1 MNSSRTRIA
10 QILLLSVA
18 LVWGGGFIAQ
28 RLAMQ
33 AMGPH
38 TFNFIRF
45 GIGCIVLLPLLY
57 LRRVKFSKTLLLNG
71 SVLGGLLFLGA
82 ATQQIGMQYT
92 TAGKGGFIT
101 SLYIILV
108 PLLGRLLFHERVTN
122 FAWMGSFLSLVGL
135 YLLAVQG
142 DFSLALGDMWVLAC
156 AFVFALHV
164 LAIGRFA
171 ANFEPV
177 SLAFVQYVVTIVCSL
192 PLAYATEPINIT
204 GILSAWP
211 TYFYAGV
218 ISIGFGY
225 TAQVFA
231 QRYTGA
237 TESGIILSLES
248 VFAALFGILL
258 LQENMSRV
266 QYFGCG
272 LMLFGTILAQL
283 SSGSFRRVR
292 EVIFSR
298 QREA

>member
-1 MNSSRTRIA
+1 MNASRTRIA

-108 PLLGRLLFHERVTN
+108 PLLGRLLFHERVSN
-122 FAWMGSFLSLVGL
+122 FAWVGSFLSLVGL

-142 DFSLALGDMWVLAC
+142 DFSLALGDTWVLAC

-164 LAIGRFA
+164 IAIGRFA
-171 ANFEPV
+171 ANFEPI
-177 SLAFVQYVVTIVCSL
+177 SLAFVQYLVTIACSF
-192 PLAYATEPINIT
+192 PLAYATESVNIT
-204 GILSAWP
+204 AIISAWP
-211 TYFYAGV
+211 TYCYAGI

-248 VFAALFGILL
+248 VFAAVFGILL
-258 LQENMSRV
+258 LQESMISA
-266 QYFGCG
+266 QYAGCA
-272 LMLFGTILAQL
+272 LMLFGTFLAQL
-283 SSGSFRRVR
+283 PNGSLVRAFRLLWRFKNV
-292 EVIFSR
+292 
-298 QREA
+298 